1 MSSISAVFERTV
13 IRKDFGPGLV
23 RAVNRFYNEFIT
35 RSDGIVDHAGFF
47 GSGYLAVHTVRWL
60 PSDTKEFWQEV
71 LDGEIEDTR
80 PELWALP
87 SVIPDGKSS
96 SDRMVGSDPTN
107 LAMVW
112 LTHKVLT
119 NTKLSDKQRKQTG
132 IQLISI
138 LYFKY
143 ITSLMA
149 AYFSYGS
156 DPQLAIRCYEAM
168 NYKFDLKV
176 YKTWGRLIE
185 ARATG
190 VINPKS
196 IHWDTFMKGQP
207 DEAMMYV
214 ATDIQTRTRLMI
226 QAVTE
231 LYYKVREENDR
242 VVSVSSLFESEDG
255 TEVRD
260 VKRNVS
266 GYQRYLSEIITDTPS
281 FIRSELVKV
290 VTELNPS
297 ANPQITLET
306 LEYLSN
312 QYGGNKG
319 QKLRQYVDEVLRW
332 AFALVQSRGVDYG
345 NLLVVADTIKGML
358 NSSRNKEPDLLH
370 IRKFGEQ
377 LVRQATKKPSNF
389 VVSGER
395 TALVMYLVLRSL
407 TQSRYA

>member
-13 IRKDFGPGLV
+13 IRKDFGPSLV

-87 SVIPDGKSS
+87 TVEKDHIVS
-96 SDRMVGSDPTN
+96 SDPTN
-107 LAMVW
+107 LAIVW
-112 LTHKVLT
+112 LTHKVLS
-119 NTKLSDKQRKQTG
+119 NNKLSDKQRKQTG

-149 AYFSYGS
+149 TYFSYGS

-185 ARATG
+185 ARALG
-190 VINPKS
+190 VVNPKS
-196 IHWDTFMKGQP
+196 IHWNTLLKGEP

-214 ATDIQTRTRLMI
+214 ATDIKTRCNLMV
-226 QAVTE
+226 QAITD
-231 LYYKVREENDR
+231 LYYRVREENNR

-266 GYQRYLSEIITDTPS
+266 SYMRYLSEIITDTPS
-281 FIRSELVKV
+281 FIRSELVNV
-290 VTELNPS
+290 VVELNPS
-297 ANPQITLET
+297 ANPQITVET
-306 LEYLSN
+306 LEYVSA
-312 QYGGNKG
+312 QYGGSKG
-319 QKLRQYVDEVLRW
+319 QKLRQYVDEVMRW

-358 NSSRNKEPDLLH
+358 NSSRNKEPELLH
-370 IRKFGEQ
+370 IRKYGEQ
-377 LVRQATKKPSNF
+377 LVRQATKKPSNT

>member
-13 IRKDFGPGLV
+13 IRKDFGPSLV

-87 SVIPDGKSS
+87 SVEKDHIVS
-96 SDRMVGSDPTN
+96 SDPTN
-107 LAMVW
+107 LAIVW
-112 LTHKVLT
+112 LTHKVLS
-119 NTKLSDKQRKQTG
+119 NNKLSDKQRKQTG

-149 AYFSYGS
+149 TYFSYGS

-190 VINPKS
+190 VVNPKS
-196 IHWDTFMKGQP
+196 IHWNTLLKGEP

-214 ATDIQTRTRLMI
+214 ATDIKTRCNLMV
-226 QAVTE
+226 QAITD
-231 LYYKVREENDR
+231 LYYRVREENNR

-266 GYQRYLSEIITDTPS
+266 SYMRYLSEIITDTPS
-281 FIRSELVKV
+281 FIRSELVNV
-290 VTELNPS
+290 VVELNPS
-297 ANPQITLET
+297 ANPQVTVET
-306 LEYLSN
+306 LEYVSA
-312 QYGGNKG
+312 QYGGSKG
-319 QKLRQYVDEVLRW
+319 QKLRQYVDEVMRW

-358 NSSRNKEPDLLH
+358 NSSRNKEPELLH
-370 IRKFGEQ
+370 IRKYGEQ
-377 LVRQATKKPSNF
+377 LVRQATKKPSNT

>member
-13 IRKDFGPGLV
+13 IRKDFGPSLV

-87 SVIPDGKSS
+87 SVEKDHIVS
-96 SDRMVGSDPTN
+96 SDPTN
-107 LAMVW
+107 LAIVW
-112 LTHKVLT
+112 LAHKVLS
-119 NTKLSDKQRKQTG
+119 NNKLSDKQRKQTG

-149 AYFSYGS
+149 TYFSYGS

-190 VINPKS
+190 VVNPKS
-196 IHWDTFMKGQP
+196 IHWNTLLKGEP

-214 ATDIQTRTRLMI
+214 ATDIKTRCNLMV
-226 QAVTE
+226 QAITD
-231 LYYKVREENDR
+231 LYYRVREENNR

-266 GYQRYLSEIITDTPS
+266 SYMRYLSEIITDTPS
-281 FIRSELVKV
+281 FIRSELVNV
-290 VTELNPS
+290 VVELNPS
-297 ANPQITLET
+297 ANPQVTVET
-306 LEYLSN
+306 LEYVSA
-312 QYGGNKG
+312 QYGGAKG
-319 QKLRQYVDEVLRW
+319 QKLRQYVDEVMRW

-358 NSSRNKEPDLLH
+358 NSSRNKEPELLH
-370 IRKFGEQ
+370 IRKYGEQ
-377 LVRQATKKPSNF
+377 LVRQATKKPSNT

>member
-13 IRKDFGPGLV
+13 LRKDFGQPLV
-23 RAVNRFYNEFIT
+23 RAVSRFYNEFIT

-60 PSDTKEFWQEV
+60 PSDTRGFWQEV
-71 LDGEIEDTR
+71 LDGEIEETR

-87 SVIPDGKSS
+87 TVIPDGKTS

-107 LAMVW
+107 LGIVW
-112 LTHKVLT
+112 LIHKVMT
-119 NTKLSDKQRKQTG
+119 NAKLPEKQRKQCA
-132 IQLISI
+132 IQLVSI

-185 ARATG
+185 ARAIG

-196 IHWDTFMKGQP
+196 IHWDTIHKGQP
-207 DEAMMYV
+207 DDAMMYI
-214 ATDIQTRTRLMI
+214 ATDIQTRTRLMV

-242 VVSVSSLFESEDG
+242 IVSVSALFESEDG

-260 VKRNVS
+260 IKRNVS
-266 GYQRYLSEIITDTPS
+266 GYMRYLSEIITDTPS
-281 FIRSELVKV
+281 FVRSELVNV
-290 VTELNPS
+290 VIELNPS
-297 ANPQITLET
+297 ANPAATIET
-306 LEYLSN
+306 LEYISN
-312 QYGGNKG
+312 QYGGSKG
-319 QKLRQYVDEVLRW
+319 QKIRTYVDEVMRW
-332 AFALVQSRGVDYG
+332 AFALVQARGVDYS

-358 NSSRNKEPDLLH
+358 NSSRNKESDLLH

-377 LVRQATKKPSNF
+377 LVRQATKKPSNV

-407 TQSRYA
+407 TEKRYA

>member
-13 IRKDFGPGLV
+13 IRKDFGPSLV

-87 SVIPDGKSS
+87 TVEKDHIVS
-96 SDRMVGSDPTN
+96 SDPTN
-107 LAMVW
+107 LAIVW
-112 LTHKVLT
+112 LTHKVLS
-119 NTKLSDKQRKQTG
+119 NNKLSDKQRKQTG

-149 AYFSYGS
+149 TYFSYGS

-185 ARATG
+185 ARALG
-190 VINPKS
+190 VVNPKS
-196 IHWDTFMKGQP
+196 IHWNTLLKGEP

-214 ATDIQTRTRLMI
+214 ATDIKTRCNLMV
-226 QAVTE
+226 QAITD
-231 LYYKVREENDR
+231 LYYRVREENNR

-266 GYQRYLSEIITDTPS
+266 SYMRYLSEIITDTPS
-281 FIRSELVKV
+281 FIRSELVNV
-290 VTELNPS
+290 VVELNPS
-297 ANPQITLET
+297 ANPQITVET
-306 LEYLSN
+306 LEYVST
-312 QYGGNKG
+312 QYGGSKG
-319 QKLRQYVDEVLRW
+319 QKLRQYVDEVMRW

-358 NSSRNKEPDLLH
+358 NSSRNKEPELLH
-370 IRKFGEQ
+370 IRKYGEQ
-377 LVRQATKKPSNF
+377 LVRQATKKPSNT

>member
-13 IRKDFGPGLV
+13 IRKDFGPSLV

-87 SVIPDGKSS
+87 SVEKDHIVS
-96 SDRMVGSDPTN
+96 SDPTN
-107 LAMVW
+107 LAIVW
-112 LTHKVLT
+112 LTHKVLS
-119 NTKLSDKQRKQTG
+119 NNKLSDKQRKQTG

-149 AYFSYGS
+149 TYFSYGS

-190 VINPKS
+190 VVNPKS
-196 IHWDTFMKGQP
+196 IHWNTLLKGQP

-214 ATDIQTRTRLMI
+214 ATDIKTRCNLMV
-226 QAVTE
+226 QAITD
-231 LYYKVREENDR
+231 LYYRVREENNR

-266 GYQRYLSEIITDTPS
+266 SYMRYLSEIITDTPS

-290 VTELNPS
+290 VVELNPS
-297 ANPQITLET
+297 ANPQITVET
-306 LEYLSN
+306 LEYVSA
-312 QYGGNKG
+312 QYGGTKG
-319 QKLRQYVDEVLRW
+319 QKLRQYVDEVMRW

-358 NSSRNKEPDLLH
+358 NSSRNKEPELLH
-370 IRKFGEQ
+370 IRKYGEQ
-377 LVRQATKKPSNF
+377 LVRQATKKPSNT